1 MAINRTGFQATNTGV
16 TIDKDP
22 SAQLTYTL
30 DWTNWL
36 ETGDAI
42 ASTSFS
48 AAARRNDPTPLTV
61 ESSGIT
67 GANKKSY
74 VELSGG
80 QANKTYIVTCTIT
93 TDDGLTDRRAFRIN
107 CVNRNA

>member
-1 MAINRTGFQATNTGV
+1 MAINRTGFQATNAGV

-36 ETGDAI
+36 ETGDQLA
-42 ASTSFS
+42 TQSFS
-48 AAARRNDPTPLTV
+48 AAARRNDPTPIVV
-61 ESSGIT
+61 ESSGLT
-67 GANKKSY
+67 DSNRKSY

-80 QANKTYIVTCTIT
+80 QANKTYIITCTVT

-107 CVNRNA
+107 CVNRQA